1 MGEKLQKLAFMIT
14 TSVVDHSTKTA
25 YQIVK
30 TTLEQGIEVTG
41 VFFYQSG
48 VTNASKLA
56 KFPSDEVNVSLLWCE
71 LADTFGIN
79 LHLCSTAAEKYGLLP
94 EDDATNV
101 LHEQFTVSG
110 LGELVV
116 LHEQA
121 DKLVQL

>member
-1 MGEKLQKLAFMIT
+1 MVT
-14 TSVVDHSTKTA
+14 TSIVDHFTKTA

-30 TTLEQGIEVTG
+30 NTLEQGIEVTG

-56 KFPSDEVNVSLLWCE
+56 QFPSDEVNLGLLWCE
-71 LADTFGIN
+71 LADTYN
-79 LHLCSTAAEKYGLLP
+79 LDLHLCSTAAEKYGLLS
-94 EDDATNV
+94 EDKTTTTTV
-101 LHEQFTVSG
+101 LHDQFTISG

-116 LHEQA
+116 LHEKA